1 MTAKTDRTI
10 TLSITAAIVAALS
23 SCTNVNEEAKAN
35 LAPKPATK
43 QVVSA
48 TANTQPG
55 AVTAQANVGQVGVG
69 QAGVGQAGVAQPGSG
84 QMVAGAPVGYN
95 TPSAAASQQPAV
107 MALTQT
113 NSGNAAATAIDVAAG
128 RGPIP
133 PVNPREVANYS
144 LGPTVASVP
153 GNANAPANVSDSQ
166 PIGLESEAL
175 QPDVIALQSA
185 IPRPR
190 PASMGYSSPVA
201 STAAAPTATASVAKP
216 VFVSFAMLDAQ
227 FDTSAPSAVPSAIPT
242 PSLEPASHT
251 TSNGGP
257 TVING
262 LVNKYAAIYGMPSE
276 LIHRVIR
283 RESRYNPSAYHR
295 GNYGLMQIRY
305 ATAKSLGYD
314 GRPEGLFDPETNLKY
329 AIKYLRGAWMVAENN
344 TDSAVRL
351 YARGYYGDAKRKRM
365 LDVMQ

>member
-35 LAPKPATK
+35 LAPKPVTK
-43 QVVSA
+43 QVASA
-48 TANTQPG
+48 TPNTQPG
-55 AVTAQANVGQVGVG
+55 IQSGQVAAT
-69 QAGVGQAGVAQPGSG
+69 Q
-84 QMVAGAPVGYN
+84 PVGSDGKVMVG
-95 TPSAAASQQPAV
+95 PQQPA
-107 MALTQT
+107 ALALAKT
-113 NSGNAAATAIDVAAG
+113 SGGNAASAAIDVAAG
-128 RGPIP
+128 YGPVP
-133 PVNPREVANYS
+133 PLNPRESSSYS
-144 LGPTVASVP
+144 LGPSVSSVP
-153 GNANAPANVSDSQ
+153 GDANAPASVSEAQ
-166 PIGLESEAL
+166 PIGLEGEAL
-175 QPDVIALQSA
+175 QPDVIALQRA
-185 IPRPR
+185 IPTPR
-190 PASMGYSSPVA
+190 PASMGYNAPVVPT
-201 STAAAPTATASVAKP
+201 STATAAMTAKP
-216 VFVSFAMLDAQ
+216 VFVSFATLDAQ
-227 FDTSAPSAVPSAIPT
+227 FDTSAPSAAPTITALAT
-242 PSLEPASHT
+242 PSNDSSH
-251 TSNGGP
+251 GGP

-262 LVNKYAAIYGMPSE
+262 LVNKYASIYGMPSE

-314 GRPEGLFDPETNLKY
+314 GKPEGLFDPETNLKY